1 MARNLSKIFGHLFTA
16 ALFVAATTVL
26 YRELQAYHYEDVAQ
40 SFGHIPRGRVAL
52 AIFLT
57 FASYL
62 TLTGYDYLALRY
74 IGRRLPYR
82 KTAFAS
88 FVAYSLSHSL
98 GFSVLTGGAARYRFF
113 SLWGLSAGEI
123 ARAVSFSVM
132 AFWVGFFGICG
143 AVLAWDPVTLP
154 KSLMVHWLPLRGLG
168 LVLLG
173 LALGFALLS
182 ILRKQKILVG
192 GYPLEV
198 PRPKLTLRVLG
209 LGAIDWVVAALVLFI
224 LLPHQ
229 AISFPH
235 FLGLFLLAQIIGVI
249 SHVPGGIG
257 LFEAIMFTV
266 VGRSVH
272 GSALAAIL
280 LAYRLIYYLVPLLL
294 STILFLLYEIL
305 SRSPLVAG
313 VVKPLSVQISALVPR
328 FLTLAVFVAGAVL
341 LISGAAPPIHGR
353 FAWIATLLP
362 LSVIEVSHF
371 LASVAGVGLLLLAR
385 GLQQRLD
392 VAWGCSCALL
402 VLGAVASLFKGFDFE
417 ESAVLG
423 TMFVLLF
430 LSRAHFY
437 RRASLF
443 KDALEPE
450 WIAAILSVLAATV
463 GLVFFSYKHVEY
475 SHYLWWEVG
484 LDSHAPRTLRAML
497 AVFGLAAVWGGLW
510 LLRPHRPDPLAPEQ
524 DEIEAASRI
533 ILTFPKTF
541 ATLAL
546 TGDKSLLFNQSRTAF
561 LMYGVEGSSFVALG
575 GPVGPIEERAALI
588 WEFLERCDLHHVAP
602 AFYQAQP
609 EDLPTYVDAGLHLIK
624 LGQEGIVPLPG
635 FTLEGQAVKSL
646 RQGRNRIAR
655 DGYVMEVVSQEQ
667 AIARLPRLRAI
678 SDDWLADKHTREK
691 GFSLGYF
698 SESYLRH
705 FPIAVVKKEAE
716 IVAFANLLSGAQQH
730 ELSVDLMRYSSGI
743 PSGVMDFLFIELML
757 WGKERGFAQFNLG
770 MAPLAGFENHE
781 LAQLWNKVGN
791 ILYQHGEHFYNFQGV
806 RAYKEKFH
814 PVWEP
819 RYLASQG
826 GLRLPIILA
835 NVATLISRGVTGLVT
850 K

>member
-1 MARNLSKIFGHLFTA
+1 MTRNLGKLFGHLLAA
-16 ALFVAATTVL
+16 ALFVGATLIL
-26 YRELQAYHYEDVAQ
+26 YRELQGYHYEEVAR
-40 SFGHIPRGRVAL
+40 SFSHIPRGRVAL

-62 TLTGYDYLALRY
+62 ILSGYDYLALRY

-82 KTAFAS
+82 RTALAS
-88 FVAYSLSHSL
+88 FVAYALSHSL
-98 GFSVLTGGAARYRFF
+98 GFSALTGSAARYRFF

-123 ARAVSFSVM
+123 ARSVSFSVV
-132 AFWVGFFGICG
+132 AFWLGFSGICG
-143 AVLAWDPVTLP
+143 AVLAIDPVTLP
-154 KSLMVHWLPLRGLG
+154 SKVVTHWVPLRLVGF
-168 LVLLG
+168 VLLG
-173 LALGFALLS
+173 LALGFALVS
-182 ILRKQKILVG
+182 ILRTERLTVF

-198 PRPKLTLRVLG
+198 PRAKLTLRVIG
-209 LGAIDWVVAALVLFI
+209 LGVVDWLVAAAVLFV

-235 FLGLFLLAQIIGVI
+235 FLGIFLVAQIIGVI
-249 SHVPGGIG
+249 SHVPGGLG
-257 LFEAIMFTV
+257 LFEAVMFAV
-266 VGRSVH
+266 LGKSVP
-272 GSALAAIL
+272 GSSLAAIL
-280 LAYRLIYYLVPLLL
+280 LAYRLIYYLAPLLL

-305 SRSPLVAG
+305 SRSPLLAG
-313 VVKPLSVQISALVPR
+313 VIKPLSVQLSALVPR

-341 LISGAAPPIHGR
+341 VISGASPPIHGR

-362 LSVIEVSHF
+362 LSIIEVSHF
-371 LASVAGVGLLLLAR
+371 IASVSGIGLILLAR

-392 VAWGCSCALL
+392 FAWVCSCALL
-402 VLGAVASLFKGFDFE
+402 VLGAVASLFKGLDFE

-423 TMFVLLF
+423 TMFILLF
-430 LSRAHFY
+430 LSRSHFY

-450 WIAAILSVLAATV
+450 WVVAILSVLAAVV
-463 GLVFFSYKHVEY
+463 GLVFFSFKHVEY

-497 AVFGLAAVWGGLW
+497 AVFALAAVWGGSW
-510 LLRPHRPDPLAPEQ
+510 LLKPHRPGPMIPES
-524 DEIEAASRI
+524 DELDAASQVM
-533 ILTFPKTF
+533 LHFPKTF

-546 TGDKSLLFNQSRTAF
+546 TGDKSLLFNPNRSAF

-575 GPVGPIEERAALI
+575 GPVGPVQERPALI
-588 WEFLERCDLHHVAP
+588 WEFLERCDLHHASP

-609 EDLPTYVDAGLHLIK
+609 DDLPTYVDAGLHLIK
-624 LGQEGIVPLPG
+624 LGQEGVVPLPG

-646 RQGRNRIAR
+646 RQGRNRIIR
-655 DGYVMEVVSQEQ
+655 DGYVMEVVPPQQ
-667 AIARLPRLRAI
+667 TGAFIAQLRAV
-678 SDDWLADKHTREK
+678 SDDWLRAKNTREK

-698 SESYLRH
+698 SEPYLQH
-705 FPIAVVKKEAE
+705 FPIAVVRQDSEV
-716 IVAFANLLSGAQQH
+716 VAFANVLSGAEQF
-730 ELSVDLMRYSSGI
+730 EISVDLMRYSSHV

-757 WGKERGFAQFNLG
+757 WGKERGFRQFNLG

-781 LAQLWNKVGN
+781 LSQLWNKVGN
-791 ILYQHGEHFYNFQGV
+791 ILFQHGEHFYNFQGV

-835 NVATLISRGVTGLVT
+835 NVATLISRGVRGLLT